1 VPTPVPHPVPHP
13 VRLRLTLAFEGTHY
27 AGWQQ
32 QASGVAVQEVVEQAL
47 AQLFPSRPRLQGSSR
62 TDSGVHALGLVAHC
76 DIPRAE
82 FRFPAA
88 KLLLAVNAHLP
99 EDIRVLAAR
108 RVPAGFHAR
117 FDARGKQYRYFVWNH
132 PAWNPL
138 QRHLAWHVPRRLD
151 LAAMR
156 RAARQLLGTHDFRAF
171 TANRGV
177 PLDDAVRTLTR
188 CDVQRRGPLLTFVIE
203 GNGFL
208 YKMCRALV
216 GTLVQLGL
224 GRLTAADLERILA
237 SRDRRTAGMTAPAHG
252 LVLWQVHYAPAHRSG
267 PAPVPVAASDARRP
281 ARA

>member
-1 VPTPVPHPVPHP
+1 MAHAVSHPAVAHP

-27 AGWQQ
+27 AGWQHQ
-32 QASGVAVQEVVEQAL
+32 TSGVAVQEVVEHAL
-47 AQLFPSRPRLQGSSR
+47 ARLFPSRPRLQGSSR

-76 DIPRAE
+76 DVPRTE
-82 FRFPAA
+82 FRFPPA
-88 KLLLAVNAHLP
+88 KLLLALNAHLP

-108 RVPAGFHAR
+108 RVPVGFHAR
-117 FDARGKQYRYFVWNH
+117 FDARGKQYRYLVWNH
-132 PAWNPL
+132 PASNPL
-138 QRHLAWHVPRRLD
+138 QRHLTWHVPRTLN

-156 RAARQLLGTHDFRAF
+156 HAARIFLGTHDFRAF

-208 YKMCRALV
+208 YKMCRAIV

-224 GRLTAADLERILA
+224 GRLNPADLERILA

-252 LVLWQVHYAPAHRSG
+252 LVLWRVRYAPAKRRG
-267 PAPVPVAASDARRP
+267 VTPAAAPDARRP
-281 ARA
+281 ART